1 MILKARVSGHSPADQ
16 RPIIA
21 AFQASATAA
30 DAASPSQLIGLRSI
44 IGSSPPA
51 AGASAMTEVP
61 VTDANREIGVGP
73 DRWRSRWLVARPDH
87 PAVEVPDHALAVG
100 SRPAGGLLQGHVE
113 LEVHAGDDEVR
124 PYAALDLAHERR
136 EDDGE
141 LRGPAAGQA

>member
-1 MILKARVSGHSPADQ
+1 MMPATEAPIHSVVGSTAPIGPAADRSGVVNASMILKARVSSHSPADQ
-16 RPIIA
+16 RPIMA

-44 IGSSPPA
+44 MGSSSPPA
-51 AGASAMTEVP
+51 SRSAMTEIP
-61 VTDANREIGVGP
+61 VTDADREIGVGP

-113 LEVHAGDDEVR
+113 LEV
-124 PYAALDLAHERR
+124 
-136 EDDGE
+136 
-141 LRGPAAGQA
+141 